1 MSKRS
6 FSVILSICIF
16 LTGITG
22 SVIAQP
28 NNLQDNKKIAMHAIE
43 IWKSDSKADLTTIFA
58 SNYVNNLD
66 SSVSTEVGP
75 QKRNL
80 KEFEA
85 EVTKFR
91 AAFKDMK
98 LLNTKQVAE
107 GDMVATHVMISAKH
121 VGSFMGETPTN
132 KTITWDA
139 VEFVKIE
146 NGKIVET
153 WVTWDKYGFLK
164 QIGILK

>member
-1 MSKRS
+1 M
-6 FSVILSICIF
+6 
-16 LTGITG
+16 
-22 SVIAQP
+22 Q
-28 NNLQDNKKIAMHAIE
+28 AIE
-43 IWKSDSKADLTTIFA
+43 IWMSDSKIDLANIFA
-58 SNYVNNLD
+58 PNYVNHLD
-66 SSVSTEVGP
+66 SAVSTDVGP

-85 EVTKFR
+85 EVAKFR
-91 AAFKDMK
+91 AAFKEMK
-98 LLNTKQVAE
+98 LLNSMQVAE
-107 GDMVATHVMISAKH
+107 GDKVATHVKLSAKH

-132 KTITWDA
+132 KIVTYDT

>member
-1 MSKRS
+1 MPKRS
-6 FSVILSICIF
+6 FFMILAISLC
-16 LTGITG
+16 LTGITSG
-22 SVIAQP
+22 VIAQSS
-28 NNLQDNKKIAMHAIE
+28 NLQDNKKIALQAIG
-43 IWKSDSKADLTTIFA
+43 IWMSDSKADLTKIFA
-58 SNYVNNLD
+58 PNYVNHLD
-66 SSVSTEVGP
+66 SAVSTEVGP

-98 LLNTKQVAE
+98 LLNTMQVAE

-121 VGSFMGETPTN
+121 FGSFMGEAPTN
-132 KTITWDA
+132 KMVTWDA

-164 QIGILK
+164 QLGILK

>member
-1 MSKRS
+1 MPKLL
-6 FSVILSICIF
+6 FPVALAIF
-16 LTGITG
+16 LGLTGAT
-22 SVIAQP
+22 SVIAQSD
-28 NNLQDNKKIAMHAIE
+28 NLQENKKIALKAIDF
-43 IWKSDSKADLTTIFA
+43 WKSDSKIDPSTIFA
-58 SNYVNNLD
+58 PNYVNNLD
-66 SSVSTEVGP
+66 SAVSPDLGK

-91 AAFKDMK
+91 AAFKDLK
-98 LLNTKQVAE
+98 VLNSMQVAE
-107 GDMVATHVMISAKH
+107 GNMVATHVTVSAKH

-132 KTITWDA
+132 KTITWDC

-153 WVTWDKYGFLK
+153 WVTWDKYDFLK